1 MTIYAGLDVS
11 DKMTHICA
19 VDSEGRIK
27 WRDVNYE
34 LRWNYGINYGYNYG
48 DSLLNP

>member
-19 VDSEGRIK
+19 GITVTGMDCGLHPLSETR
-27 WRDVNYE
+27 
-34 LRWNYGINYGYNYG
+34 
-48 DSLLNP
+48 